1 VLVDWYLRPANK
13 KQVWY
18 QSNADQVWE
27 YLDWAF
33 LRQNSFLHDLMN
45 PVHTVREISDKNY
58 WAQKVY
64 LDLLILTFDIAEDA
78 GMLPTVLH

>member
-1 VLVDWYLRPANK
+1 
-13 KQVWY
+13 
-18 QSNADQVWE
+18 
-27 YLDWAF
+27 
-33 LRQNSFLHDLMN
+33 MN